1 MQPLR
6 PQVQRA
12 PSRLTTTWPISPAAP
27 RPSHGRPSRTMPPP
41 TPVPQNT
48 PSSERYGR
56 PAPSS
61 ASASVATW
69 TSLPRA
75 TRVPSALDSSSASG
89 KLPSQSGRLRA
100 LVTVPFSP
108 STSPGEPTPTPSS
121 SAGLDAGRLR
131 RLAQRAGHGRRDV
144 GGPPLV
150 GVGTRVSPRTS
161 WSASTMTAWIFV
173 PPRSMPPRM
182 ARAYPHRAR
191 ASCATRRSR
200 SRSALRWARERGSLR
215 RPRRHARRLRRGGRR
230 RLPAP
235 GQALASRSRGRPGRG
250 AAHGRDQ
257 RRLRPRA
264 LRALAG
270 AQRAHRAAGR
280 APRAPAP
287 RVRAPARGWPS
298 RCAARWG
305 ASCWR
310 RSRTART
317 WRW

>member
-6 PQVQRA
+6 PHVQRA

-75 TRVPSALDSSSASG
+75 TRVPSDLDSSSASG

-121 SAGLDAGRLR
+121 SAVWTPA
-131 RLAQRAGHGRRDV
+131 AFAASPRAPAMAV
-144 GGPPLV
+144 VTSEGPPLV

-182 ARAYPHRAR
+182 ARAYPDRAGQTLDAGFAGRGRLYDGRVSADPFAVLGVAPGASGEEVAAAYRRLAKRWHPDR
-191 ASCATRRSR
+191 AGGQEA
-200 SRSALRWARERGSLR
+200 
-215 RPRRHARRLRRGGRR
+215 ARRMAEINAAYDLV
-230 RLPAP
+230 
-235 GQALASRSRGRPGRG
+235 RSE
-250 AAHGRDQ
+250 
-257 RRLRPRA
+257 
-264 LRALAG
+264 
-270 AQRAHRAAGR
+270 
-280 APRAPAP
+280 
-287 RVRAPARGWPS
+287 
-298 RCAARWG
+298 RWLE
-305 ASCWR
+305 
-310 RSRTART
+310 RSGRTAPPAERPQ
-317 WRW
+317 